1 LRSFDNLEKI
11 FESDPEPKEPPKQP
25 RNDIVTPNKLQLA
38 QISISSKSKK
48 STKNDIIN
56 LLTVEGIIIR

>member
-1 LRSFDNLEKI
+1 LEKI
-11 FESDPEPKEPPKQP
+11 FESDPEPIEPPKQP
-25 RNDIVTPNKLQLA
+25 RNDIFTPNKLQLA